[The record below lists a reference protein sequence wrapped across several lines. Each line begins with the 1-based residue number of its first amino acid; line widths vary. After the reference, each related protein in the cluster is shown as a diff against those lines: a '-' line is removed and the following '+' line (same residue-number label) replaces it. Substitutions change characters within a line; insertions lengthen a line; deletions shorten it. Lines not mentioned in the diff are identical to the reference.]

1 MTLHN
6 KPTVR
11 LLSAKD
17 SSLKKPIGSQLYKL
31 TCQTSRLKTNAKSV
45 LNSSA
50 KKEDFLLL
58 VENSTDFQEDLQLC
72 LTMLGESDFSGAFN
86 NQIIGWNLVP

>member
-11 LLSAKD
+11 LLKSED
-17 SSLKKPIGSQLYKL
+17 SSLKKPFGSQLYKL
-31 TCQTSRLKTNAKSV
+31 TCATSRLKNNAKGV

-58 VENSTDFQEDLQLC
+58 VENSTDFQEDLQLS
-72 LTMLGESDFSGAFN
+72 LTMLSETDFSEAFN